1 MIYVDDLLTTSESR
15 ERLTSITEALKI
27 EYGTVT
33 SHIGLEHDFLGIHW
47 DFRKSGA
54 VSLSMDGYVK
64 EIMSRYKVEKKC
76 KTPATD
82 NLFRVALDSNEL
94 SVAGRDQFHS
104 TVMTL
109 HQTNRNCSIV
119 SKWGTSP
126 FILRV
131 RIACQLDS
139 FFFMSR
145 TAANWTSLLT
155 SE

>member
-54 VSLSMDGYVK
+54 VSLSMNGYVK

-76 KTPATD
+76 KTTATD

-109 HQTNRNCSIV
+109 HYLAKRTRPDILYDRLFCSPCNI
-119 SKWGTSP
+119 
-126 FILRV
+126 
-131 RIACQLDS
+131 
-139 FFFMSR
+139 
-145 TAANWTSLLT
+145 SLLNAVT
-155 SE
+155 ISV